1 MRVSTL
7 TPMKMSIFLAAA
19 TMMSAVA
26 GAASSKKYC
35 PRGDAR
41 CWPTAADVAAL
52 TAALDPTATR
62 ILAWKGPGTPRVS
75 AVPVNS
81 TGP

>member
-1 MRVSTL
+1 MTRQMISLFVIAVAVLVNINVT
-7 TPMKMSIFLAAA
+7 AAA
-19 TMMSAVA
+19 A
-26 GAASSKKYC
+26 KYC
-35 PRGDAR
+35 TRGDAS